1 MHVLIYI
8 LCQHENNTIY
18 WNSFFFPFGHNRQLK
33 KKKNY
38 FSIEFKIEVVEKP
51 RMTLWIYQIKNR
63 NYIEKYLTLLKMKI

>member
-1 MHVLIYI
+1 MKTIPFIEI
-8 LCQHENNTIY
+8 L
-18 WNSFFFPFGHNRQLK
+18 FFFPFWSQSPTKK